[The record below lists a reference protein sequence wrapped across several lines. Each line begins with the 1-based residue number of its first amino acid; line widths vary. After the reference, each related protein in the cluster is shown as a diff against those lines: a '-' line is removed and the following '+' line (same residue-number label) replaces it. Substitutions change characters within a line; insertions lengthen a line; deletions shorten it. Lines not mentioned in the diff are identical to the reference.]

1 MGTKEEKQKV
11 LPLSYGVKIGLGK
24 TVLSRLIQQNTNN
37 KVVLDLDAVTNATN
51 FINPTVVIDPH
62 FEGSEKDVA
71 TLINKFNDTK

>member
-24 TVLSRLIQQNTNN
+24 TVLPWLIQQNTNN

-51 FINPTVVIDPH
+51 FNNSTVVIDPH
-62 FEGSEKDVA
+62 LEGYEKDVA
-71 TLINKFNDTK
+71 TLINEFNDTK